1 MVLLVCLATIGVSYY
16 RVSQIYLAPEAR
28 AAAYRDDTMAKIRG
42 STLFANQAKFAELS
56 LTPVTPETAAN
67 VHALA
72 LELLHYSPEP
82 RVIEKLIESAVMLGR
97 DDEALQYL
105 ARFRAAFPKEHA
117 SWVKGNA
124 AVEHLAVQK

>member
-1 MVLLVCLATIGVSYY
+1 M
-16 RVSQIYLAPEAR
+16 
-28 AAAYRDDTMAKIRG
+28 
-42 STLFANQAKFAELS
+42 
-56 LTPVTPETAAN
+56 
-67 VHALA
+67 HALA